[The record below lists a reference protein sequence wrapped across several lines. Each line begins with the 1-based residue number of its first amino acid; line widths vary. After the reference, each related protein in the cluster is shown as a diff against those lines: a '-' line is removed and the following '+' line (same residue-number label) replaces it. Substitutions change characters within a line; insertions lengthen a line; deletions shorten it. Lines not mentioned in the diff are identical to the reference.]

1 VSNLQN
7 ENPKMNRSLFLT
19 YTILIFA
26 INTNI
31 AQKKTPLDYIPN
43 GYKLF
48 EQYKGDLNN
57 DEKEDFVLIIK
68 DTKQKNIVENRFGDI
83 VDRNRRGIIV
93 ILDKENNYDK
103 VVENKKCFL
112 SENEDGGVYMPP
124 ELWINIEDNKLKI
137 HYGHGRY
144 GSWKYIFKYLESDF
158 KLIGYES
165 SESNGPKVLYQSKID
180 FIKKEK
186 TLFENKTKD
195 PEAEQEIFEVI
206 SYDIKIDDL
215 IKLSEIENFEDLDM
229 TKF

>member
-1 VSNLQN
+1 
-7 ENPKMNRSLFLT
+7 MNRPLFLT
-19 YTILIFA
+19 FIISIFV
-26 INTNI
+26 IHLSK
-31 AQKKTPLDYIPN
+31 AQKKTPLEYIPN

-48 EQYKGDLNN
+48 EKYKGELNN
-57 DEKEDFVLIIK
+57 DNKEDIVLIIK
-68 DTKQKNIVENRFGDI
+68 DTKQENILKNRFGDI

-93 ILDKENNYDK
+93 ILGKEDNYEK
-103 VVENKKCFL
+103 VVLNKNCFL

-124 ELWINIEDNKLKI
+124 ELCINIEDEKLKI

-144 GSWKYIFKYLESDF
+144 GYWEYIFKYLESDF

-165 SESNGPKVLYQSKID
+165 SENHGPKVLYQSKID

-186 TLFENKTKD
+186 TLSENVTKD
-195 PEAEQEIFEVI
+195 PEAEEEIFEII

-215 IKLSEIENFEDLDM
+215 IKLSDIKSFEDLDM